1 MQTKDQPKRG
11 RPPDYGAEIA
21 DTICNRLAGGESL
34 RAICADA
41 GMPNRATVSRWLA
54 RYEEFRDLYEFA
66 RECQAEC
73 LVDEIL
79 KIARDSSRDYV
90 KKTGV
95 DGKVTR
101 VVDREHSQIGI
112 STAMVTLSFA
122 SMKRCSVSCRMRLS
136 PTAGRTSAAGELVDP
151 LPAVLSRAMPP

>member
-1 MQTKDQPKRG
+1 LIATMQTMNQHKRG
-11 RPPDYGAEIA
+11 RPSDYSAEIA

-41 GMPNRATVSRWLA
+41 GMPDRATVSRWLA
-54 RYEEFRDLYEFA
+54 RYEEFRGLYGFA

-90 KKTGV
+90 KKVGV
-95 DGKVTR
+95 DGKVTGR
-101 VVDREHSQIGI
+101 GPGAHRPLRSQ
-112 STAMVTLSFA
+112 
-122 SMKRCSVSCRMRLS
+122 
-136 PTAGRTSAAGELVDP
+136 D
-151 LPAVLSRAMPP
+151 